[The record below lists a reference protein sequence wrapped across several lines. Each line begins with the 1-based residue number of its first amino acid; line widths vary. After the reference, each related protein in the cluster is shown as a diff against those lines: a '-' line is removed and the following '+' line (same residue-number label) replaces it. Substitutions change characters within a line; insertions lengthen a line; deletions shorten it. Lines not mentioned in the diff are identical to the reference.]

1 MNGHYT
7 PEQLRKAAA
16 LLDLME
22 PESGNKAT
30 GYKHDLS
37 PAAGISPYGHGAGG
51 LFNTPGVDAN
61 IFSTTMLPDV
71 GVLDSLP
78 DMPPGS
84 ASPDGTFGGVDTPLY
99 TTITG
104 VTKGNSETW
113 ANMPAGVCD
122 KPPYGGL
129 MKACTLTA
137 PYGRFPQC
145 LRAVELGQVGR
156 LATLAD
162 PTNLRMV
169 NTPFGSG
176 GGSAVLPQFAM
187 PGSVLNIEIARRM
200 FEAFV
205 SYKRMIAPLVFTG
218 TPTLNTANDG
228 AMQPIGLETL
238 VNTGNK
244 VDALNGTPCPAMN
257 SDIKD
262 FGYDLV
268 NGTGRSIVNYVDTM
282 YGYLKYNAKK
292 MKLDPVKWKIALT
305 IGMFEELVKVWPIEQ
320 HLWALERIANFD
332 NGRVVID
339 ATTATRA
346 RDDFLQNQWLPIR
359 GDRVE
364 VILDDG
370 IPEDD
375 VTNNNQLT
383 AGQYSS
389 DLYFL
394 PYTVLGG
401 IPVFWIEA
409 FRFDNGNIQAVLAAF
424 QNREAVW
431 SSDGGRFL
439 FWTSR
444 TATCI
449 DLCWRMEPRIILR
462 TPYLAGRINNIK
474 YQPLQ
479 HYRSPFP
486 DNAYFLDGGRT
497 NTPIGSY
504 YTEYSNSTPV
514 QIP

>member
-22 PESGNKAT
+22 PERGSKAT

-84 ASPDGTFGGVDTPLY
+84 ASPDGNFGGVDTPLY

-113 ANMPAGVCD
+113 ANMPAAVCD
-122 KPPYGGL
+122 PPPYGGL

-156 LATLAD
+156 LATAAD
-162 PTNLRMV
+162 PTNLRLV
-169 NTPFGSG
+169 NTPFGNG
-176 GGSAVLPQFAM
+176 AGNAILPQFAM

-205 SYKRMIAPLVFTG
+205 SYKRFIAPLVFTG
-218 TPTLNTANDG
+218 TPTLNTAQDG
-228 AMQPIGLETL
+228 AMQFIGLETL

-244 VDALNGTPCPAMN
+244 VDALNGTPCPSMD
-257 SDIKD
+257 SDVKN

-268 NGTGRSIVNYVDTM
+268 NGTGRSIVNYLDTM

-292 MKLDPVKWKIALT
+292 MKLDPVTWKL
-305 IGMFEELVKVWPIEQ
+305 GMTQGAFEEIVKVWPIEQ
-320 HLWALERIANFD
+320 HLWALDRISNFS

-346 RDDFLQNQWLPIR
+346 RDDFLQNFYLPIR

-364 VILDDG
+364 VVIDDG
-370 IPEDD
+370 IPEL
-375 VTNNNQLT
+375 TPNQT
-383 AGQYSS
+383 AQLQPGQYAS
-389 DLYFL
+389 DIYFL

-409 FRFDNGNIQAVLAAF
+409 FRFDNGNIQAVLNALG
-424 QNREAVW
+424 NREAVW

-449 DLCWRMEPRIILR
+449 DLCWRSEPRIILR
-462 TPYLAGRINNIK
+462 TPYLAGRILNVA

-479 HYRSPFP
+479 HFRQTLP
-486 DNAYFLDGGRT
+486 DQPYFVNGGRI

-504 YTEYSNSTPV
+504 YTEYSYETPV